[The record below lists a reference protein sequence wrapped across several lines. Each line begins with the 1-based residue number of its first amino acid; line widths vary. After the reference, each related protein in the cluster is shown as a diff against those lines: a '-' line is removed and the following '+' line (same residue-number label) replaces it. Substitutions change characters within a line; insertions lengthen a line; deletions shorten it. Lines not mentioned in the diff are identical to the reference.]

1 MIVFGKPIHRKHSK
15 WIVSFLSI
23 VLLLIFCKERYML
36 LSNKSYEELEKASQE
51 WAEWH
56 QKVIILDEGRKAT
69 FSKLFLKYKLE
80 TKTVI
85 EAEHKAR
92 TDEEYK
98 KIIEQYSEAEM
109 NLIKARY
116 HYNNLDKYVS
126 LKQSELKRDLALTGK
141 QPV

>member
-1 MIVFGKPIHRKHSK
+1 MS
-15 WIVSFLSI
+15 
-23 VLLLIFCKERYML
+23 
-36 LSNKSYEELEKASQE
+36 LSNKSFQELEIASQE
-51 WAEWH
+51 WSEWH
-56 QKVIILDEGRKAT
+56 KKVIVLDEGRKAT

>member
-1 MIVFGKPIHRKHSK
+1 MS
-15 WIVSFLSI
+15 
-23 VLLLIFCKERYML
+23 
-36 LSNKSYEELEKASQE
+36 LSNKSYEELEKASLE
-51 WAEWH
+51 WSKWH
-56 QKVIILDEGRKAT
+56 KKVIVLDEGRKAT
-69 FSKLFLKYKLE
+69 YSKLFLKYKLD

-141 QPV
+141 QPI

>member
-1 MIVFGKPIHRKHSK
+1 
-15 WIVSFLSI
+15 
-23 VLLLIFCKERYML
+23 ML

-56 QKVIILDEGRKAT
+56 KKSIILEDGKKAM

-92 TDEEYK
+92 TDAEYREIVKQYANAEE
-98 KIIEQYSEAEM
+98 E
-109 NLIKARY
+109 LIKARF
-116 HYNNLDKYVS
+116 HYSNLSQFIS
-126 LKQSELKRDLALTGK
+126 LKQSELKRDLALNSK
-141 QPV
+141 V

>member
-1 MIVFGKPIHRKHSK
+1 
-15 WIVSFLSI
+15 
-23 VLLLIFCKERYML
+23 ML

-116 HYNNLDKYVS
+116 HYNNLDKYVR

-141 QPV
+141 QPI